1 MEGSNGRWEWGLYWV
16 GRDVEQ
22 KKCWELKEVGGNLT
36 AKALAT
42 GLLPGV
48 ADEEVFSVKTES
60 FQGCFSWLS
69 T

>member
-1 MEGSNGRWEWGLYWV
+1 M

-60 FQGCFSWLS
+60 FQGCCSWLS